1 LKKYNNTLRSFAR
14 NFITRKFL
22 PIDLLMAKIYAVNKF
37 ESENR
42 KEIFS

>member
-1 LKKYNNTLRSFAR
+1 
-14 NFITRKFL
+14 L